1 MPQPP
6 RVKYADDG
14 DELVIEDE
22 SERVVITGNIP
33 VGKVVTGIMNCLIGD
48 KIYADWYYLESPDFT
63 LTGLQIFLYQG
74 LQICFR
80 CFFFKRQ
87 EHVRQKQCCKEPYG
101 L

>member
-33 VGKVVTGIMNCLIGD
+33 VGNVVTGIMNWL
-48 KIYADWYYLESPDFT
+48 W
-63 LTGLQIFLYQG
+63 
-74 LQICFR
+74 
-80 CFFFKRQ
+80 
-87 EHVRQKQCCKEPYG
+87 
-101 L
+101 